1 MSPFHPDELRKSD
14 QKGEAAVIL
23 SAVGSAMSQC
33 PQKQV
38 MAHHLPLN
46 LLASDDTSPIPDS
59 LQTLLNYLCPALTCP
74 LAPAQVTAYILLDK

>member
-1 MSPFHPDELRKSD
+1 MSL
-14 QKGEAAVIL
+14 
-23 SAVGSAMSQC
+23 C
-33 PQKQV
+33 PQEQV